1 MLVSLERY
9 VIINARIHDI
19 RPIEIIKFFFALKSF
34 LYHFINGPVP
44 IKNKKMKTNGAKIVL

>member
-1 MLVSLERY
+1 MLVSLEKY
-9 VIINARIHDI
+9 EIINAKIHDI

-44 IKNKKMKTNGAKIVL
+44 IKNKK